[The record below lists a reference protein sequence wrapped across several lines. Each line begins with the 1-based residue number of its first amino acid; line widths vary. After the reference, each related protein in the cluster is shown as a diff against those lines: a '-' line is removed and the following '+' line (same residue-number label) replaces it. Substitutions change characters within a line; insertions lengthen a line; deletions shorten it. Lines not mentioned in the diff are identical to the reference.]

1 MTQDLTDEIWLLKKP
16 MDCFLRG
23 DSVEQITTSI
33 LPASAS
39 QVALWW
45 DELFYFVTGISL
57 LFFVPLVLAMIFF
70 VFNYNSSR
78 GKKVEDT
85 HGNTPLEILWTAV
98 PTLIVIIIFAWGWL
112 VYKKQHRPP
121 PGAME
126 IRVTGMKWDWM
137 FTYENGK
144 ESVKEIVVPVGQRV
158 KLLMTSK
165 DVIHSFF
172 VPDFRTKSDVV
183 PGLYS
188 TVWFEAEKIGEHQV
202 YCSEYCGNGHS
213 RMLATLK
220 VVSYDNYK
228 DWVKIE
234 DTSAQTPA
242 QRGQNLIL
250 MKGCSGCHSIDGS
263 AMQGPS
269 FKGLWGKN
277 ETLADGTKV
286 TVDTKYIR
294 NKILNPNGTSEVKGY
309 PAGIMPSFQGMIEE
323 NEILDIIAYIKTLK

>member
-1 MTQDLTDEIWLLKKP
+1 MACLQ
-16 MDCFLRG
+16 
-23 DSVEQITTSI
+23 
-33 LPASAS
+33 
-39 QVALWW
+39 
-45 DELFYFVTGISL
+45 
-57 LFFVPLVLAMIFF
+57 
-70 VFNYNSSR
+70 
-78 GKKVEDT
+78 
-85 HGNTPLEILWTAV
+85 
-98 PTLIVIIIFAWGWL
+98 
-112 VYKKQHRPP
+112 KQHRPP

-228 DWVKIE
+228 DWVKVE

-242 QRGQNLIL
+242 QRGQNR
-250 MKGCSGCHSIDGS
+250 
-263 AMQGPS
+263 
-269 FKGLWGKN
+269 F
-277 ETLADGTKV
+277 
-286 TVDTKYIR
+286 
-294 NKILNPNGTSEVKGY
+294 
-309 PAGIMPSFQGMIEE
+309 
-323 NEILDIIAYIKTLK
+323 